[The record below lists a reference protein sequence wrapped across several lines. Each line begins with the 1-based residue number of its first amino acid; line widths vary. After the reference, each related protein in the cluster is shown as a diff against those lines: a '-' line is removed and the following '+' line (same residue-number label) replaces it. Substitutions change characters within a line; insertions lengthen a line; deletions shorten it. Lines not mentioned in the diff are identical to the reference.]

1 MANEIKITKKMYLTA
16 MANYLKSLD
25 NDTELENGI
34 TPTMAVKYCEKEI
47 ETLNKKNASKS
58 ESKKDKEKK
67 ERDKVLQTAILES
80 MEVGVEYNCATIRN
94 ICPEV
99 SDYAEISASKLSYL
113 LTDMIKQNLIVR
125 KEIKRVPHYTKV
137 VETEAED

>member
-25 NDTELENGI
+25 EDVVLENGI
-34 TPTMAVKYCEKEI
+34 TPTMAVKYCEKEV
-47 ETLNKKNASKS
+47 ENLNKKNTSKS
-58 ESKKDKEKK
+58 TSKATLEKRAKDE
-67 ERDKVLQTAILES
+67 VLQNAIYNA
-80 MEVGVEYNCATIRN
+80 MAQDTPYNCATIRN

-99 SDYAEISASKLSYL
+99 SDYATISASKLSYL
-113 LTDMIKQNLIVR
+113 LTDMINKGKITR

-137 VETEAED
+137 VAEAED